1 MTDPVYYTHINT
13 GKVIEKIITAQEKF
27 DPIQYQ
33 AQLRFKGFESDTF
46 DGTRHCLIS
55 YKSNTGNPLY
65 GYDWKYEESFGEG
78 KRLMILVIAEGEY
91 YIVHDDTSKI
101 ILHRPLENQI
111 EPGGYTETMR
121 TYFLG
126 DQVLEP
132 FLSTSPEELL
142 MIDSIGYYILSV
154 STSAASTQKLVIS
167 KESFLPI
174 RTTSYLQDPDFD
186 LIQITDIHFT
196 YFPFSTML
204 PDSVFS
210 IDYYKNE
217 GYEYK
222 FVEAVPAREEEKLNL
237 THSQLE
243 LLMNYPFI
251 SAQED
256 SVHIADL
263 KAQYI
268 LLDFWYASCA
278 PCLKALPELN
288 TLSKTY
294 PDSTL
299 SVIGIN
305 CFDKKTRQNVT
316 EKLRAKDI
324 RIPLFFGDRGLIDSL
339 GISAFPAYFLMTP
352 DRKIEYIDG
361 GVADVKKIL
370 QQHLEK

>member
-1 MTDPVYYTHINT
+1 
-13 GKVIEKIITAQEKF
+13 
-27 DPIQYQ
+27 
-33 AQLRFKGFESDTF
+33 
-46 DGTRHCLIS
+46 
-55 YKSNTGNPLY
+55 
-65 GYDWKYEESFGEG
+65 
-78 KRLMILVIAEGEY
+78 
-91 YIVHDDTSKI
+91 
-101 ILHRPLENQI
+101 
-111 EPGGYTETMR
+111 
-121 TYFLG
+121 
-126 DQVLEP
+126 
-132 FLSTSPEELL
+132 
-142 MIDSIGYYILSV
+142 
-154 STSAASTQKLVIS
+154 
-167 KESFLPI
+167 
-174 RTTSYLQDPDFD
+174 
-186 LIQITDIHFT
+186 
-196 YFPFSTML
+196 ML

-288 TLSKTY
+288 TLIETY

-324 RIPLFFGDRGLIDSL
+324 HIPLLFGERELIDL
-339 GISAFPAYFLMTP
+339 IGVSAFPSYFLITP
-352 DRKIEYIDG
+352 ERKIEYIEG
-361 GVADVKKIL
+361 GIVDVKKIL